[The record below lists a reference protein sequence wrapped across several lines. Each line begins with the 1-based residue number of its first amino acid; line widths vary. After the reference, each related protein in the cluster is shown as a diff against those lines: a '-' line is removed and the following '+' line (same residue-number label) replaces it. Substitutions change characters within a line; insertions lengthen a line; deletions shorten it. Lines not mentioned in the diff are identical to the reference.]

1 MSIKTKD
8 LILGNID
15 LLDGKHAANS
25 AASVPVLDTS
35 GKLPL
40 DQMPN
45 HNHSSANI
53 TTMSGYVK
61 GTDTSAIASTDTL
74 NKAIGKLESKVD
86 NHNHTSLSG
95 VTNISFATASSD
107 GAHIKTTISGTA
119 TYLDMYLQDDATEDK
134 FRWRFK
140 PYDSSNTGLGVE
152 KSIMELG
159 MTSAA
164 DDAAK
169 LDVKG
174 VIFTK
179 GQEVYH
185 PGNKP
190 TPADIGAVDSL
201 GTIVANRVAIFS
213 DTNGNIKDSGFT
225 IGKSVPS
232 NAVFTDTNTWKANS
246 SSSEGYVASGAG
258 QSNKVW
264 KTDANGNP
272 GWRDDANTT
281 YSAEKGIQLSS
292 GKFGHANSVT
302 AGTAQGSAS
311 ATLSWGGTFTIPT
324 VTYDSHGHITN
335 KGTTTMTMPANPN
348 TWRGVQNNLTST
360 ATDQSLAAA
369 QGKVLKEA
377 IDNKN
382 SIKSRGNVACETGV
396 AGRPAVDGLSMSQA
410 YNNGYP
416 TTCGNIINLKGRG
429 DGQILVGWSGTDG
442 AHAPVYVR
450 SKRDN
455 TTTADWSGWAQL
467 YSTAYKP
474 TPSEIGAVDSTGTIV
489 ANRVAVFSDTNGNI
503 KDSGFTIG
511 KSVPSNAV
519 FTDTNTWKANT
530 SSSEGYVASGSGHV
544 NKVWKTDSNG
554 NPAWREEATLTRG
567 SYLTGSNYNGNSATT
582 WAVDATASNTANKV
596 VARDS
601 NGNFAAGTITSN
613 STVTNEIVVNA
624 SRAYDTTY
632 TKSSAFGDT
641 AGIKRSMIRFNA
653 ASGSNDPGAIYL
665 ETSSTTADINKGV
678 LHLCPSDDVSNDGTD
693 YVTIHGTN
701 DPENIKFHTGGYIE
715 TVSTIQASTFRS
727 TVGQGTAPF
736 TVSSNT
742 VVTHLNADLLDGLNA
757 TSFMR
762 SDAANSNLRLAS
774 GDGNGVRF
782 WDSDSYKIYMSG
794 ATNGTYG
801 GRIAGDTV
809 SDYNMY
815 FKMSGTNRGFTF
827 KTDRGNVAGITYE
840 GDIKARGHVSIGEN
854 KVQMKYNS
862 STESLDFIFA

>member
-95 VTNISFATASSD
+95 VANISFAAASSD
-107 GAHIKTTISGTA
+107 VAHIKTTISGTA

-232 NAVFTDTNTWKANS
+232 NAVFTDTNTWRP
-246 SSSEGYVASGAG
+246 VI
-258 QSNKVW
+258 
-264 KTDANGNP
+264 D
-272 GWRDDANTT
+272 
-281 YSAEKGIQLSS
+281 
-292 GKFGHANSVT
+292 
-302 AGTAQGSAS
+302 
-311 ATLSWGGTFTIPT
+311 
-324 VTYDSHGHITN
+324 
-335 KGTTTMTMPANPN
+335 
-348 TWRGVQNNLTST
+348 NLTST
-360 ATDQSLAAA
+360 DTDKSLTAN
-369 QGKVLKEA
+369 QGKVLKGL
-377 IDNKN
+377 IDSKAASSHTHNYAGSASAGGAAN
-382 SIKSRGNVACETGV
+382 SANLLNIASGRPTSANSSTIVGPNVAIMLSSNAMTTGK
-396 AGRPAVDGLSMSQA
+396 PISDG
-410 YNNGYP
+410 YITEYRWDNNG
-416 TTCGNIINLKGRG
+416 
-429 DGQILVGWSGTDG
+429 GWSSQLFVPNNVSGTMQ
-442 AHAPVYVR
+442 YR
-450 SKRDN
+450 SMN
-455 TTTADWSGWAQL
+455 AGTWGDWISI
-467 YSTAYKP
+467 YSTTNKP
-474 TPSEIGAVDSTGTIV
+474 TPAAIGAVDSVGDIT

-503 KDSGFTIG
+503 KDSGFTIA

-530 SSSEGYVASGSGHV
+530 SSSEGYVASGSGQV
-544 NKVWKTDSNG
+544 NKVWKTDSSG

-613 STVTNEIVVNA
+613 ATVTNEIVINA
-624 SRAYDTTY
+624 SKAYDTAY

-641 AGIKRSMIRFNA
+641 AGIKRSMIRFYA

-715 TVSTIQASTFRS
+715 TVSTIQANTFRS

-762 SDAANSNLRLAS
+762 SDAANSNLRLTS
-774 GDGNGVRF
+774 SDGNGVRF
-782 WDSDSYKIYMSG
+782 WDSDSYKIYMSST
-794 ATNGTYG
+794 TNGTYG
-801 GRIAGDTV
+801 GRIVGDTV

-815 FKMSGTNRGFTF
+815 FRMSGTNRGFTF

-840 GDIKARGHVSIGEN
+840 GDIKARGHVSVGEN

>member
-95 VTNISFATASSD
+95 VTNISFAAGSSD

-213 DTNGNIKDSGFT
+213 DANGNIKDSGFT
-225 IGKSVPS
+225 I
-232 NAVFTDTNTWKANS
+232 
-246 SSSEGYVASGAG
+246 E
-258 QSNKVW
+258 
-264 KTDANGNP
+264 
-272 GWRDDANTT
+272 
-281 YSAEKGIQLSS
+281 
-292 GKFGHANSVT
+292 
-302 AGTAQGSAS
+302 
-311 ATLSWGGTFTIPT
+311 
-324 VTYDSHGHITN
+324 
-335 KGTTTMTMPANPN
+335 
-348 TWRGVQNNLTST
+348 
-360 ATDQSLAAA
+360 
-369 QGKVLKEA
+369 
-377 IDNKN
+377 
-382 SIKSRGNVACETGV
+382 
-396 AGRPAVDGLSMSQA
+396 
-410 YNNGYP
+410 
-416 TTCGNIINLKGRG
+416 
-429 DGQILVGWSGTDG
+429 
-442 AHAPVYVR
+442 
-450 SKRDN
+450 
-455 TTTADWSGWAQL
+455 
-467 YSTAYKP
+467 
-474 TPSEIGAVDSTGTIV
+474 
-489 ANRVAVFSDTNGNI
+489 
-503 KDSGFTIG
+503 

-613 STVTNEIVVNA
+613 ATVANEITVNA
-624 SRAYDTTY
+624 GRAYDTTY
-632 TKSSAFGDT
+632 TKGSVFSDT

-653 ASGSNDPGAIYL
+653 ASGSNDHGAIYL
-665 ETSSTTADINKGV
+665 ETSSTTADTNKGV
-678 LHLCPSDDVSNDGTD
+678 LHLCPSDDNTNDGTD
-693 YVTIHGTN
+693 YIAIHGTN
-701 DPENIKFHTGGYIE
+701 DPETIKFHTAGYIE
-715 TVSTIQASTFRS
+715 TIDTVQAKSFRS

-742 VVTHLNADLLDGLNA
+742 VVANLNADLLDGLNA

-762 SDAANSNLRLAS
+762 RDAANPALRLAS
-774 GDGNGVRF
+774 GDGVGVRF
-782 WDSDSYKIYMSG
+782 WDSDSYSIYMSNI
-794 ATNGTYG
+794 TNGAYG
-801 GRIAGDTV
+801 GRITGDTV

-815 FKMSGTNRGFTF
+815 FRMAGTNRGFVF
-827 KTDRGNVAGITYE
+827 KTNLGNVAGITYE
-840 GDIKARGHVSIGEN
+840 GDIKARRHVSIGEN
-854 KVQMKYNS
+854 KVQMTYNS

>member
-25 AASVPVLDTS
+25 AASVPILDAN

-53 TTMSGYVK
+53 TSMSGYAK
-61 GTDTSAIASTDTL
+61 GTDTSAITSTDTL

-95 VTNISFATASSD
+95 VTNINFAAGYTD
-107 GAHIKTTISGTA
+107 GAHIKTTISDTA
-119 TYLDMYLQDDATEDK
+119 TYLDMYLSDNTTEDK

-140 PYDSSNTGLGVE
+140 PYDSSNTGLSVE
-152 KSIMELG
+152 KSIMELS
-159 MTSAA
+159 MTSVA
-164 DDAAK
+164 DDAAE

-174 VIFTK
+174 VILTK

-213 DTNGNIKDSGFT
+213 D
-225 IGKSVPS
+225 
-232 NAVFTDTNTWKANS
+232 A
-246 SSSEGYVASGAG
+246 
-258 QSNKVW
+258 
-264 KTDANGNP
+264 
-272 GWRDDANTT
+272 
-281 YSAEKGIQLSS
+281 
-292 GKFGHANSVT
+292 
-302 AGTAQGSAS
+302 
-311 ATLSWGGTFTIPT
+311 
-324 VTYDSHGHITN
+324 
-335 KGTTTMTMPANPN
+335 
-348 TWRGVQNNLTST
+348 
-360 ATDQSLAAA
+360 
-369 QGKVLKEA
+369 
-377 IDNKN
+377 
-382 SIKSRGNVACETGV
+382 
-396 AGRPAVDGLSMSQA
+396 
-410 YNNGYP
+410 
-416 TTCGNIINLKGRG
+416 
-429 DGQILVGWSGTDG
+429 
-442 AHAPVYVR
+442 
-450 SKRDN
+450 
-455 TTTADWSGWAQL
+455 
-467 YSTAYKP
+467 
-474 TPSEIGAVDSTGTIV
+474 
-489 ANRVAVFSDTNGNI
+489 NGNI

-530 SSSEGYVASGSGHV
+530 SSSEGYVASGSGHA

-613 STVTNEIVVNA
+613 ATVANEITVNA
-624 SRAYDTTY
+624 GRAYDTTY
-632 TKSSAFGDT
+632 TKGSVFSDT

-653 ASGSNDPGAIYL
+653 ASGSNDTGAIYL
-665 ETSSTTADINKGV
+665 ETSSTTADTDKGV
-678 LHLCPSDDVSNDGTD
+678 LHLCPSDDNTNDGTD
-693 YVTIHGTN
+693 YITIHGTN
-701 DPENIKFHTGGYIE
+701 DPETIKFHTAGYIE
-715 TVSTIQASTFRS
+715 TIDTVQAKSFRS

-742 VVTHLNADLLDGLNA
+742 VVANLNADLLDGLNA

-762 SDAANSNLRLAS
+762 RDAANPALRLAS
-774 GDGNGVRF
+774 GDGVGVRF
-782 WDSDSYKIYMSG
+782 WDSDSYSIYMSNI
-794 ATNGTYG
+794 TNGAYG
-801 GRIAGDTV
+801 GRITGDTV

-815 FKMSGTNRGFTF
+815 FRMAGANRGFVF
-827 KTDRGNVAGITYE
+827 KTNLGNVAGITYE
-840 GDIKARGHVSIGEN
+840 GDIKARRHVSVGEN
-854 KVQMKYNS
+854 KVQMTYNS
-862 STESLDFIFA
+862 STESLDFIFT